1 MDEPLVAPDYS
12 ALAKELSADLE
23 RLEYLL
29 AAYSRLQVEREDA
42 AVYFKDCVSQANKRT
57 AAYMLRL
64 TAAYADVA
72 KLSSKL
78 SKAKR
83 KAKRVACTS
92 YFHGKASQ

>member
-1 MDEPLVAPDYS
+1 VDEPLVAPDYNE
-12 ALAKELSADLE
+12 LAKELSADLE

-29 AAYSRLQVEREDA
+29 VDYYRLQAEQEDA
-42 AVYFKDCVSQANKRT
+42 VVYFKDCVSQANKRT

-64 TAAYADVA
+64 TAAHADVA

-92 YFHGKASQ
+92 YFYAKARE